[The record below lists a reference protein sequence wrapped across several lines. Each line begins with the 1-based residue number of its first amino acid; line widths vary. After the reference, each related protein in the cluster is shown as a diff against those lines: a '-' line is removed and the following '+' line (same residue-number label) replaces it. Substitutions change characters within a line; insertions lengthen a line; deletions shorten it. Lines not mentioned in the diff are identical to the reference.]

1 VAKLSMGA
9 SSGER
14 AAVHAAMHYV
24 SEIHVSLV
32 GFNLLVQL
40 STKDIVVV
48 LITTSQ

>member
-9 SSGER
+9 SRGER

-40 STKDIVVV
+40 SAKEIVVV